1 MLPYTS
7 QIAEKASFF
16 SVPYLG
22 YHFIIA
28 NTIRL
33 NLAVP
38 KISRHLRNI
47 PVVECYV
54 SKVEGIHTPI

>member
-1 MLPYTS
+1 MLPYIS

-16 SVPYLG
+16 SVLYLG

-38 KISRHLRNI
+38 KISKASQEHISGGVL
-47 PVVECYV
+47 C
-54 SKVEGIHTPI
+54 